1 MTLRL
6 DPEMPKP
13 ASSTLAR
20 PQFPDGAADIAR
32 RFGVS
37 IKALRLYEEI
47 GLLNPVRDARGWRSY
62 GLAECTRLLQIT
74 TLRELG
80 LPLAQIGE
88 LLGTGGQELEAVL
101 DLHERTLVEQ
111 RLKVNAALA
120 LVRQVKAGIA
130 RGEAAT
136 VDQLA
141 GIVRQSRAGRIDWTD
156 RIGDLAETVFSPDQ
170 QRRLQDSI
178 TAESELDW
186 AEFYDAL
193 AVVAAK
199 GEPESAEALALGR
212 RGLMLIKRMTGNDP
226 ALWRASESFWS
237 KGLADADTAA
247 SLPITPEAW
256 AFFRSV
262 VGALRRP
269 SSEGD

>member
-1 MTLRL
+1 
-6 DPEMPKP
+6 MPKP
-13 ASSTLAR
+13 ASPTLAR

-47 GLLNPVRDARGWRSY
+47 GLLKPVRDVRGWRSY

-80 LPLAQIGE
+80 LPLAQIGK
-88 LLGTGGQELEAVL
+88 LLGPGGQELEAVL

-120 LVRQVKAGIA
+120 LVRQVKAGVA

-136 VDQLA
+136 IDQLA

-156 RIGDLAETVFSPDQ
+156 RVNDLAETVFSPDQ
-170 QRRLQDSI
+170 QRRLQDAI

-186 AEFYDAL
+186 TEFY
-193 AVVAAK
+193 
-199 GEPESAEALALGR
+199 EALALGR
-212 RGLMLIKRMTGNDP
+212 HGLALIRRMTGGDP
-226 ALWRASESFWS
+226 VLWRATESFWS

-247 SLPITPEAW
+247 ALPITPEAW
-256 AFFRSV
+256 VFFRQV
-262 VGALRRP
+262 VASLRRP
-269 SSEGD
+269 AQEGERQCSE

>member
-6 DPEMPKP
+6 VSDMPKQT
-13 ASSTLAR
+13 SSTIAR

-47 GLLNPVRDARGWRSY
+47 GLLRPVRDARGWRSY

-80 LPLAQIGE
+80 LPLAQIGK
-88 LLGTGGQELEAVL
+88 LLGPGGQELEAVL
-101 DLHERTLVEQ
+101 DLHERALIEQ

-120 LVRQVKAGIA
+120 LVRQVKAGVA

-141 GIVRQSRAGRIDWTD
+141 GIVRQSRTGRIDWND
-156 RIGDLAETVFSPDQ
+156 RIGDLAETVFSADQ

-178 TAESELDW
+178 TAETELDW

-193 AVVAAK
+193 ARVAATH
-199 GEPESAEALALGR
+199 EPDSPEALALGR
-212 RGLMLIKRMTGNDP
+212 RGLALIMRMTGNDP
-226 ALWRASESFWS
+226 ELWRATESFWS
-237 KGLADADTAA
+237 KGLADADTASA
-247 SLPITPEAW
+247 LPISPESW
-256 AFFRSV
+256 AFFRRV
-262 VGALRRP
+262 VGILRRP
-269 SSEGD
+269 STGGE